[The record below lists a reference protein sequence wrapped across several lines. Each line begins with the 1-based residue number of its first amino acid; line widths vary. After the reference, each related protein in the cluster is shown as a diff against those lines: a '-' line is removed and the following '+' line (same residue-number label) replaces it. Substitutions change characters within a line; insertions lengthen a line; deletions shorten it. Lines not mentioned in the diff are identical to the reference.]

1 MLWSSIGEAQRVQK
15 LFFLWWPQMD
25 QADLHILWEM
35 KGRGKAGRK
44 VREREGEQPQRCG
57 CSSSSCFTGLLAKSE
72 EA

>member
-1 MLWSSIGEAQRVQK
+1 
-15 LFFLWWPQMD
+15 MD
-25 QADLHILWEM
+25 QADLLWEM

-44 VREREGEQPQRCG
+44 VREGEGDQPQRCG